1 MRSSKFLKA
10 EQAALLWDAPG
21 LLAGVDEA
29 GRGPLAGPVVA
40 AAVILDDRRP
50 IRGLA
55 DSKTLTAR
63 QRERLHDQIL
73 ARALCCSV
81 AHATVE
87 EIDTHNILQATMI
100 AMRRAVEGLRLKPA
114 KVLVDGN
121 RLPTLDVLAEAI
133 VKGDARVKAI
143 SAASILAKVHR
154 DRLCEELHLE
164 FPHYGFAGH
173 KGYGTPEHL
182 EALKRHGACVH
193 HRRSFSPVAAALARA
208 AAIAS
213 APAPMDVPVSTV
225 LYGDGVQLAVDVRTG
240 S

>member
-1 MRSSKFLKA
+1 MKA

-213 APAPMDVPVSTV
+213 APAPMDVPMSTV

>member
-1 MRSSKFLKA
+1 MPNCCAIRPHCAPMRSSKFLKA
-10 EQAALLWDAPG
+10 KQAPLVWDGPG
-21 LLAGVDEA
+21 LMAGVDEA

-40 AAVILDDRRP
+40 AAVILDDLRP

-73 ARALCCSV
+73 VKALCCSV
-81 AHATVE
+81 AQASVE
-87 EIDTHNILQATMI
+87 EIDTHNILQATML

-133 VKGDARVKAI
+133 VGGDAKVKSI
-143 SAASILAKVHR
+143 SAASIIAKVTR
-154 DRLCEELHLE
+154 DRLLAQLHEEY
-164 FPHYGFAGH
+164 PQYGFAAH

-182 EALKRHGACVH
+182 EALRVHGPCVH
-193 HRRSFSPVAAALARA
+193 HRRHFAPVAAQFVTEEGAT
-208 AAIAS
+208 
-213 APAPMDVPVSTV
+213 VS
-225 LYGDGVQLAVDVRTG
+225 VQVQ
-240 S
+240 